1 MKRWKR
7 KLRCFLGIHEP
18 DTIYTQG
25 DHLVQ
30 RCLYCDK
37 VVVRLENTEQRIRRI
52 K

>member
-1 MKRWKR
+1 MKKLKR
-7 KLRCFLGIHEP
+7 KIRCFFGLHAP

-37 VVVRLENTEQRIRRI
+37 VVVRLENKEHRIRRV